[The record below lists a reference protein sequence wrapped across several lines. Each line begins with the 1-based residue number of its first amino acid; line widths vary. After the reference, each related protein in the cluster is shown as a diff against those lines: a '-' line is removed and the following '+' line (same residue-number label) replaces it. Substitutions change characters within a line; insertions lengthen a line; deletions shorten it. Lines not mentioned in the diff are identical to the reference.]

1 MKIGG
6 ASAPLVDPT
15 NDLSA
20 SIPSFHPFT
29 ERLGSEGLPVHACA
43 CDVADEF
50 EVAEMAAW
58 AGDRLR
64 QVDILVNC
72 AGMVLRSHHQ
82 FCVATCLQG
91 RARPRTLLRG
101 QGRHR
106 RVHPRP
112 FLRGSASRADG
123 QRDRTGARR
132 DRTVDGS
139 QRRVRAMKVAELP
152 IGRFGKVHEIAP
164 TALLLASDAGA
175 FYAGQTLSPNG
186 GDVMV

>member
-20 SIPSFHPFT
+20 SVPSFHPFT

-43 CDVADEF
+43 CDVADE
-50 EVAEMAAW
+50 AEMAAW

-64 QVDILVNC
+64 QVDNSRK
-72 AGMVLRSHHQ
+72 LRRNGPTGIINFASQLAYKGAPASHII
-82 FCVATCLQG
+82 
-91 RARPRTLLRG
+91 ARPR
-101 QGRHR
+101 
-106 RVHPRP
+106 P
-112 FLRGSASRADG
+112 
-123 QRDRTGARR
+123 
-132 DRTVDGS
+132 
-139 QRRVRAMKVAELP
+139 
-152 IGRFGKVHEIAP
+152 
-164 TALLLASDAGA
+164 ASDAGA